1 VCVCVCVCVSR
12 KTHTP
17 YLSPQPREA
26 ERCEPFFDGCVCV
39 CVCVLPQLTTVP
51 ISQQYHMPANH
62 KAVAEPTDI
71 PDPHRSMLL
80 HPGDGVHADG
90 GGLDI

>member
-1 VCVCVCVCVSR
+1 
-12 KTHTP
+12 
-17 YLSPQPREA
+17 
-26 ERCEPFFDGCVCV
+26 
-39 CVCVLPQLTTVP
+39 
-51 ISQQYHMPANH
+51 MPANH